1 MKNFQ
6 PQTNRLWPSL
16 FLAGWIFAFGVAPCA
31 AEIQGYP
38 ASVLATDPREVALLP
53 RYCIYAQSFRGTVP
67 GGSNQAEIRRWTSV
81 MGPTFE
87 HMHHY
92 CWGLMKNNRAN
103 VLART
108 QQDRLFYLGDAI
120 GEFDYV
126 IQRAP
131 PDFVLLP
138 EILTKKG
145 ENLLRLG
152 KTREAVRE
160 LIRAI
165 ELKPDYWPPYEA
177 LSEHY
182 RAAGDIAKAREMLEQ
197 GLSFSP
203 DSKTLKRRLAELGV
217 PANKPKSSP

>member
-1 MKNFQ
+1 MNNLQ
-6 PQTNRLWPSL
+6 PQTNRLWRTL
-16 FLAGWIFAFGVAPCA
+16 FLAVWIFAFGVGPCA
-31 AEIQGYP
+31 AQIQGYP
-38 ASVLATDPREVALLP
+38 ASVIAYDAREVAMLP
-53 RYCIYAQSFRGTVP
+53 RYCIYTQSFRGSVP
-67 GGSNQAEIRRWTSV
+67 GGGNQAEIKRWNSV

-87 HMHHY
+87 AMHHY

-108 QQDRLFYLGDAI
+108 QQARLFYLGDAI

-131 PDFVLLP
+131 PDFVMLP

-152 KTREAVRE
+152 KTAKAIPE
-160 LIRAI
+160 LLRAI
-165 ELKPDYWPPYEA
+165 ELKPEYWPPYEV

-182 RAAGDIAKAREMLEQ
+182 RVAGDIAKAREMLEQ

-203 DSKTLKRRLAELGV
+203 DSKTLKRRLADLGM

>member
-6 PQTNRLWPSL
+6 LQTHRLWPTLIMTCWL
-16 FLAGWIFAFGVAPCA
+16 FAAGLSPCA
-31 AEIQGYP
+31 AEIPGYP
-38 ASVLATDPREVALLP
+38 ASVIAYDAREVAMLP
-53 RYCIYAQSFRGTVP
+53 RYCIHTQSFRGAVP
-67 GGSNQAEIRRWTSV
+67 GGGNQAEIKRWNQV

-87 HMHHY
+87 AMHHY

-103 VLART
+103 ILARN

-131 PDFVLLP
+131 QDFVMLP

-152 KTREAVRE
+152 KAAQAVPE
-160 LIRAI
+160 LMRAI

-182 RAAGDIAKAREMLEQ
+182 RAAGDVTNARTMLEQ

-203 DSKTLKRRLAELGV
+203 ESKTLKRRLAELGA